1 MGQIVTS
8 DIARNLA
15 PGLKTIFM
23 NGWKGVE
30 LPFKELVTEVDSTL
44 PSETYGWLGQLPAVR
59 EWTDERIP
67 KGLSEYGYTIRNKKW
82 EVSVKVDA
90 ETLEDEQYGQV
101 KQRVAAMPGQVAKH
115 QNKLVFAQLEAGNS
129 TACYDGANF
138 FSASHSEGNSGTQS
152 NLLSSKPLNA
162 TNYALARQTMAGFKD
177 DQGELVGS
185 IGTVLVVPA
194 ALEGT
199 ARQILNADYVSDGT
213 TTVTN
218 IWKGSA
224 RLIVSPFLTDAD
236 DWYVMDLS
244 AYVKPIIFQ
253 NRIPVA
259 FKALDGSSDSDSVFM
274 RDAYFYGVRARYNVG
289 FGDWRTAVRATN

>member
-1 MGQIVTS
+1 MGQVTSS

-30 LPFKELVTEVDSTL
+30 LPFKQIVTEVDSTL
-44 PSETYGWLGQLPAVR
+44 PTETYGWLGQLPAVR

-115 QNKLVFAQLEAGNS
+115 QNQLVYTQLEAGSS

-152 NLLSSKPLNA
+152 NLLTTLPLTVA
-162 TNYALARQTMAGFKD
+162 NYATAKAAQSVFKD
-177 DQGELVGS
+177 DQGILCGS
-185 IGTVLVVPA
+185 TTTHLMVPP
-194 ALEGT
+194 ALEAT

-213 TTVTN
+213 TTVSN
-218 IWKGSA
+218 IWKGSSQ
-224 RLIVSPFLTDAD
+224 LIVNPFLTDTN
-236 DWYVMDLS
+236 DWYLLDLS

-253 NRIPVA
+253 NRIPVT

-274 RDAYFYGVRARYNVG
+274 RDAFFYGVRARYNVG
-289 FGDWRTAVRATN
+289 YGDWRTALRASN